1 MPLRRI
7 DGGATQ
13 PSSRSANV
21 VITFI
26 ECQSGYIMIE
36 PPLSIESLQAHAA
49 GELKKWTGSAAQW
62 SAVAPGRVNVIGE
75 HTDYNGGWVLP
86 MAIDRYTV
94 LVAAPGSQADRI
106 RVRSLSLDE
115 ESAVSLSRLSDLSDD
130 KWMRYLQGVLA
141 EYAHRAVVCPP
152 LDIVVA
158 SSVPVGGGLSS
169 SAALELAMAHLI
181 EAVTETTWSPSERIR
196 AAVSA
201 EREGAGVPCG
211 VMDQTIVE
219 QGQQGCVL
227 LLDCAEELISS
238 VIPCDDPQIAWLV
251 IHSGVSHDLADGA
264 YAQRRAEC
272 ERICETLKVGS
283 LRDVTPEM
291 ITALPPD
298 LSAQRPAPSSTVS
311 PIQSSTLSPIQ
322 SSRLSP
328 IQSSSQQPLDEV
340 LLRRARHV
348 VTENQRVLAA
358 TEALKTANWS
368 TLGQLLF
375 ESHQSL
381 RDDYQVSCEE
391 LDVLVELAQAQ
402 DAVFGAR
409 MTGGGFGGCVVAL
422 IDREALLSVATSIC
436 QDYAQQVGLSPRCY
450 RVNSASGANACA
462 VPS

>member
-1 MPLRRI
+1 
-7 DGGATQ
+7 
-13 PSSRSANV
+13 
-21 VITFI
+21 
-26 ECQSGYIMIE
+26 MIE
-36 PPLSIESLQAHAA
+36 PSLSIESLQAHAA
-49 GELKKWTGSAAQW
+49 SELNQWTGSAARW
-62 SAVAPGRVNVIGE
+62 SAAAPGRVNVIGE

-94 LVAAPGSQADRI
+94 LVAAPGLQADCI
-106 RVRSLSLDE
+106 RVRSLSLGE
-115 ESAVSLSRLSDLSDD
+115 QSAVSLSRLSDLNDD

-141 EYAHRAVVCPP
+141 EYAHHAVVCPP

-201 EREGAGVPCG
+201 ERDGAGVPCG
-211 VMDQTIVE
+211 IMDQTIVE
-219 QGQQGCVL
+219 QGEQGCVL
-227 LLDCAEELISS
+227 LLDCAQDLISS
-238 VIPCDDPQIAWLV
+238 IIPCDDPQIAWLV

-272 ERICETLKVGS
+272 EMICEALQVGS

-291 ITALPPD
+291 ITTLTPGLPALSPA
-298 LSAQRPAPSSTVS
+298 LSPAPSPAPSPAAS
-311 PIQSSTLSPIQ
+311 PAAPPIQSSTPSPIP
-322 SSRLSP
+322 SSLQEP
-328 IQSSSQQPLDEV
+328 FDEV

-358 TEALKTANWS
+358 MEALKTANWS
-368 TLGQLLF
+368 TLGELLF
-375 ESHQSL
+375 ESHHSL

-402 DAVFGAR
+402 DDVFGAR

-422 IDREALLSVATSIC
+422 VNREALSSVATSIC
-436 QDYAQQVGLSPRCY
+436 QGYAQQVGLSPQCY
-450 RVNSASGANACA
+450 RVKPASGADVCMVFA
-462 VPS
+462 

>member
-1 MPLRRI
+1 MPRRRI

-13 PSSRSANV
+13 PSSRNANV
-21 VITFI
+21 VIALV
-26 ECQSGYIMIE
+26 ERHSGYAMIE
-36 PPLSIESLQAHAA
+36 PPLSIESLQARAV
-49 GELKKWTGSAAQW
+49 GELNQWTGSAARW
-62 SAVAPGRVNVIGE
+62 SAAAPGRVNVIGE

-94 LVAAPGSQADRI
+94 LAAAPGLQADRI
-106 RVRSLSLDE
+106 RVRSLSLGE
-115 ESAVSLSRLSDLSDD
+115 QSAVSLSRLSDLSDD
-130 KWMRYLQGVLA
+130 QWMRYLQGVLA

-201 EREGAGVPCG
+201 ERDGAGVPCG
-211 VMDQTIVE
+211 IMDQTIVE
-219 QGQQGCVL
+219 QGEQGCVL
-227 LLDCAEELISS
+227 LLDCAQDLISS
-238 VIPCDDPQIAWLV
+238 TIPCDDPQIAWLV

-272 ERICETLKVGS
+272 EMICEALQVGS

-291 ITALPPD
+291 ITTLTPD
-298 LSAQRPAPSSTVS
+298 LPA
-311 PIQSSTLSPIQ
+311 LSPIQ
-322 SSRLSP
+322 SP
-328 IQSSSQQPLDEV
+328 IQSRLKVPFDEV

-368 TLGQLLF
+368 TLGELLF
-375 ESHQSL
+375 ESHHSL

-402 DAVFGAR
+402 DDVFGAR
-409 MTGGGFGGCVVAL
+409 MTGGGFGGCIVAL
-422 IDREALLSVATSIC
+422 VDREALSSVATSIS
-436 QDYAQQVGLSPRCY
+436 QGYVQRVGLSPQCY
-450 RVNSASGANACA
+450 RVKPASGADVCA
-462 VPS
+462 VFA

>member
-1 MPLRRI
+1 
-7 DGGATQ
+7 
-13 PSSRSANV
+13 
-21 VITFI
+21 
-26 ECQSGYIMIE
+26 MIE
-36 PPLSIESLQAHAA
+36 PSLSIESLQAHAA
-49 GELKKWTGSAAQW
+49 SELNQWTGSAARW
-62 SAVAPGRVNVIGE
+62 SAAAPGRVNVIGE

-94 LVAAPGSQADRI
+94 LVAAPGLQADCI
-106 RVRSLSLDE
+106 RVRSLSLGE
-115 ESAVSLSRLSDLSDD
+115 QSAVSLSRLSDLNDD

-201 EREGAGVPCG
+201 ERDGAGVPCG
-211 VMDQTIVE
+211 IMDQTIVE

-272 ERICETLKVGS
+272 EMICEALQVGS

-291 ITALPPD
+291 ITTLTPGLPAL
-298 LSAQRPAPSSTVS
+298 SPAPSPAPS
-311 PIQSSTLSPIQ
+311 PIQSSTPSPIP
-322 SSRLSP
+322 SSLQEP
-328 IQSSSQQPLDEV
+328 FDEV

-358 TEALKTANWS
+358 MEALKTANWS
-368 TLGQLLF
+368 TLGELLF
-375 ESHQSL
+375 ESHHSL

-402 DAVFGAR
+402 DDVFGAR

-422 IDREALLSVATSIC
+422 VNREALSSVATSIC
-436 QDYAQQVGLSPRCY
+436 QGYAQQVGLSPQCY
-450 RVNSASGANACA
+450 RVKPASGADVCMVFA
-462 VPS
+462 

>member
-1 MPLRRI
+1 MPRRRI

-13 PSSRSANV
+13 PSRRNANA
-21 VITFI
+21 VIAFV
-26 ECQSGYIMIE
+26 ECHSGYIMIE
-36 PPLSIESLQAHAA
+36 PPLSIESLQARAA
-49 GELKKWTGSAAQW
+49 SELNQWTGSAARW
-62 SAVAPGRVNVIGE
+62 SAAAPGRVNVIGE

-94 LVAAPGSQADRI
+94 LVAAPGLQADRI
-106 RVRSLSLDE
+106 RVRSLSLGE
-115 ESAVSLSRLSDLSDD
+115 QSAVSLSRLSDLSDD

-201 EREGAGVPCG
+201 ERDGAGVPCG
-211 VMDQTIVE
+211 IMDQTIVE
-219 QGQQGCVL
+219 QGEQGCVL
-227 LLDCAEELISS
+227 LLDCAQGLISS
-238 VIPCDDPQIAWLV
+238 TIPCDDPQIAWLV

-272 ERICETLKVGS
+272 EMICEALQVGS

-291 ITALPPD
+291 ITTLTPD
-298 LSAQRPAPSSTVS
+298 LPA
-311 PIQSSTLSPIQ
+311 LSPIQ
-322 SSRLSP
+322 SP
-328 IQSSSQQPLDEV
+328 IQSRLKVPFDEV

-368 TLGQLLF
+368 TLGELLF
-375 ESHQSL
+375 ESHHSL

-402 DAVFGAR
+402 DDVFGAR
-409 MTGGGFGGCVVAL
+409 MTGGGFGGCIVAL
-422 IDREALLSVATSIC
+422 VDREALSSVATSIS
-436 QDYAQQVGLSPRCY
+436 QGYVQRVGLSPQCY
-450 RVNSASGANACA
+450 RVKPASGADVCA
-462 VPS
+462 VFA

>member
-1 MPLRRI
+1 MPRRRI

-13 PSSRSANV
+13 PSRRNANV
-21 VITFI
+21 VIAFV
-26 ECQSGYIMIE
+26 ECHSGYIMIE
-36 PPLSIESLQAHAA
+36 PPLSIESLQARAA
-49 GELKKWTGSAAQW
+49 SELNQWTGSAARW
-62 SAVAPGRVNVIGE
+62 SAAAPGRVNVIGE

-94 LVAAPGSQADRI
+94 LVAAPGLQADRI
-106 RVRSLSLDE
+106 RVRSLSLGE
-115 ESAVSLSRLSDLSDD
+115 QSAVSLSRLSDLSDD

-201 EREGAGVPCG
+201 ERDGAGVPCG
-211 VMDQTIVE
+211 IMDQTIVE
-219 QGQQGCVL
+219 QGEQGCVL
-227 LLDCAEELISS
+227 LLDCAQGLISS
-238 VIPCDDPQIAWLV
+238 TIPCDDPQIAWLV

-272 ERICETLKVGS
+272 EMICEALQVGS

-291 ITALPPD
+291 ITTLTPD
-298 LSAQRPAPSSTVS
+298 LPA
-311 PIQSSTLSPIQ
+311 LSPIQ
-322 SSRLSP
+322 SPAP
-328 IQSSSQQPLDEV
+328 IQSRLKVPFDEV

-368 TLGQLLF
+368 TLGELLF
-375 ESHQSL
+375 ESHHSL
-381 RDDYQVSCEE
+381 RDDYEVSCEE

-402 DAVFGAR
+402 DDVFGAR
-409 MTGGGFGGCVVAL
+409 MTGGGFGGCIVAL
-422 IDREALLSVATSIC
+422 VDREALSSVATSIS
-436 QDYAQQVGLSPRCY
+436 QGYVQRVGLSPQCY
-450 RVNSASGANACA
+450 RVKPASGADVCA
-462 VPS
+462 VLA

>member
-1 MPLRRI
+1 
-7 DGGATQ
+7 
-13 PSSRSANV
+13 
-21 VITFI
+21 
-26 ECQSGYIMIE
+26 MIE
-36 PPLSIESLQAHAA
+36 PSLSIESLQAHAA
-49 GELKKWTGSAAQW
+49 SELNQWTGSAARW
-62 SAVAPGRVNVIGE
+62 SAAAPGRVNVIGE

-94 LVAAPGSQADRI
+94 LVAAPGLQADRI
-106 RVRSLSLDE
+106 RVRSLSLGE
-115 ESAVSLSRLSDLSDD
+115 QSAVSLSRLSDLSDD
-130 KWMRYLQGVLA
+130 KWMRYLQGVLV
-141 EYAHRAVVCPP
+141 EYANRQIVCPP

-158 SSVPVGGGLSS
+158 SNVPVGGGLSS
-169 SAALELAMAHLI
+169 SAALELSMAHLI

-238 VIPCDDPQIAWLV
+238 IIPCDDPQIAWLV

-272 ERICETLKVGS
+272 EMICEALQVGS

-291 ITALPPD
+291 ITTLTPD
-298 LSAQRPAPSSTVS
+298 LPAPSPASPPAASPIQSPAVS
-311 PIQSSTLSPIQ
+311 PIQSSTPSPIH
-322 SSRLSP
+322 
-328 IQSSSQQPLDEV
+328 SSSQELLDEV

-358 TEALKTANWS
+358 AEALKTANWS

-422 IDREALLSVATSIC
+422 VDREALLSVATSIC
-436 QDYAQQVGLSPRCY
+436 QGYAQRVGLSPRCY
-450 RVNSASGANACA
+450 RVNPASGADVCA

>member
-1 MPLRRI
+1 MPRRRI

-13 PSSRSANV
+13 PLSRSANV
-21 VITFI
+21 VIAFV
-26 ECQSGYIMIE
+26 ECHSGYIMIE
-36 PPLSIESLQAHAA
+36 PPHSIESLQARAA
-49 GELKKWTGSAAQW
+49 SELNQWTGSAARW
-62 SAVAPGRVNVIGE
+62 SAAAPGRVNVIGE

-94 LVAAPGSQADRI
+94 LVAAPGLQVDRI
-106 RVRSLSLDE
+106 RVRSLSLGE
-115 ESAVSLSRLSDLSDD
+115 QSAVSLSRLSDLSDD

-141 EYAHRAVVCPP
+141 QYAHRAVVCPP

-201 EREGAGVPCG
+201 ERDGAGVPCG
-211 VMDQTIVE
+211 IMDQTIVE
-219 QGQQGCVL
+219 QGEQGCVL
-227 LLDCAEELISS
+227 LLDCAEDLISS
-238 VIPCDDPQIAWLV
+238 IIPCDDPQIAWLV

-272 ERICETLKVGS
+272 EMICEALQIGS
-283 LRDVTPEM
+283 LRDVTSET
-291 ITALPPD
+291 ITTLTRD
-298 LSAQRPAPSSTVS
+298 LPAPSPAVS
-311 PIQSSTLSPIQ
+311 PIQSPALSSIQPPIQ
-322 SSRLSP
+322 SSTPPPILSSL
-328 IQSSSQQPLDEV
+328 QEPLDEV

-368 TLGQLLF
+368 TLGELLF
-375 ESHQSL
+375 ESHYSL

-391 LDVLVELAQAQ
+391 LDVLVELAQAH
-402 DAVFGAR
+402 DGVFGAR
-409 MTGGGFGGCVVAL
+409 MTGGGFGGCIVAL
-422 IDREALLSVATSIC
+422 VNREALSSVATSIS
-436 QDYAQQVGLSPRCY
+436 QGYAQQVGLSPQCY
-450 RVNSASGANACA
+450 RVKPASGADVCA
-462 VPS
+462 VFA

>member
-1 MPLRRI
+1 
-7 DGGATQ
+7 
-13 PSSRSANV
+13 
-21 VITFI
+21 
-26 ECQSGYIMIE
+26 MIE
-36 PPLSIESLQAHAA
+36 PSLSIESLQAHAA
-49 GELKKWTGSAAQW
+49 SELNQWTGSAARW
-62 SAVAPGRVNVIGE
+62 SAAAPGRVNVIGE

-94 LVAAPGSQADRI
+94 LVAAPGLQADCI
-106 RVRSLSLDE
+106 RVRSLSLGE
-115 ESAVSLSRLSDLSDD
+115 QSAVSLSRLSDLNDD

-201 EREGAGVPCG
+201 ERDGAGVPCG
-211 VMDQTIVE
+211 IMDQTIVE
-219 QGQQGCVL
+219 QGERGCVL
-227 LLDCAEELISS
+227 LLDCAQDLISS
-238 VIPCDDPQIAWLV
+238 IIPCDDPQIAWLV

-272 ERICETLKVGS
+272 EMICEALQVGS

-291 ITALPPD
+291 ITTLTPGLPAL
-298 LSAQRPAPSSTVS
+298 SPAPSPAAP
-311 PIQSSTLSPIQ
+311 PIQSSTPSPIP
-322 SSRLSP
+322 SSLQEP
-328 IQSSSQQPLDEV
+328 FDEV

-358 TEALKTANWS
+358 MEALKTANWS
-368 TLGQLLF
+368 TLGELLF
-375 ESHQSL
+375 ESHHSL

-402 DAVFGAR
+402 DDVFGAR

-422 IDREALLSVATSIC
+422 VNREALSSVATSIC
-436 QDYAQQVGLSPRCY
+436 QGYAQQVGLSPQCY
-450 RVNSASGANACA
+450 RVKPASGADGCVVFA
-462 VPS
+462 

>member
-1 MPLRRI
+1 
-7 DGGATQ
+7 
-13 PSSRSANV
+13 
-21 VITFI
+21 
-26 ECQSGYIMIE
+26 MIE
-36 PPLSIESLQAHAA
+36 PSLSIESLQAHAA
-49 GELKKWTGSAAQW
+49 SELNQWTGSAARW
-62 SAVAPGRVNVIGE
+62 SAAAPGRVNVIGE

-94 LVAAPGSQADRI
+94 LVAAPGLQADCI
-106 RVRSLSLDE
+106 RVRSLSLGE
-115 ESAVSLSRLSDLSDD
+115 QSAVSLSRLSDLNDD

-201 EREGAGVPCG
+201 ERDGAGVPCG
-211 VMDQTIVE
+211 IMDQTIVE
-219 QGQQGCVL
+219 QGEQGCVL
-227 LLDCAEELISS
+227 LLDCAQDLISS
-238 VIPCDDPQIAWLV
+238 IIPCDDPQIAWLV

-272 ERICETLKVGS
+272 EMICEALQVGS

-291 ITALPPD
+291 ITTLTPGLPAL
-298 LSAQRPAPSSTVS
+298 SPAPSPAPSPAAP
-311 PIQSSTLSPIQ
+311 PIQSSTPSPIP
-322 SSRLSP
+322 SSLQEP
-328 IQSSSQQPLDEV
+328 FDEV

-358 TEALKTANWS
+358 MEALKTANWS
-368 TLGQLLF
+368 TLGELLF
-375 ESHQSL
+375 ESHHSL

-409 MTGGGFGGCVVAL
+409 MTGGGFGGCIVAL
-422 IDREALLSVATSIC
+422 VNREALSSVATSIC
-436 QDYAQQVGLSPRCY
+436 QGYAQQVGLSPQCY
-450 RVNSASGANACA
+450 RVKPASGADVCMVFA
-462 VPS
+462 

>member
-1 MPLRRI
+1 
-7 DGGATQ
+7 
-13 PSSRSANV
+13 
-21 VITFI
+21 
-26 ECQSGYIMIE
+26 MIE
-36 PPLSIESLQAHAA
+36 PSLSIESLQAHAA
-49 GELKKWTGSAAQW
+49 SELNQWTGSAARW
-62 SAVAPGRVNVIGE
+62 SAAAPGRVNVIGE

-94 LVAAPGSQADRI
+94 LVAAPGLQADCI
-106 RVRSLSLDE
+106 RVRSLSLGE
-115 ESAVSLSRLSDLSDD
+115 QSAVSLSRLSDLNDD

-141 EYAHRAVVCPP
+141 EYAHHAVVCPP

-181 EAVTETTWSPSERIR
+181 EAVTEITWSPSERIR

-201 EREGAGVPCG
+201 ERDGAGVPCG
-211 VMDQTIVE
+211 IMDQTIVE
-219 QGQQGCVL
+219 QGEQGCVL
-227 LLDCAEELISS
+227 LLDCAQDLISS
-238 VIPCDDPQIAWLV
+238 IIPCDDPQIAWLV

-272 ERICETLKVGS
+272 EMICEALQVGS

-291 ITALPPD
+291 ITTLTPGLPALSPA
-298 LSAQRPAPSSTVS
+298 LSPAPSPAPSPAAS
-311 PIQSSTLSPIQ
+311 PAAPPIQSSTPSPIP
-322 SSRLSP
+322 SSLQEP
-328 IQSSSQQPLDEV
+328 FDEV

-358 TEALKTANWS
+358 MEALKTANWS
-368 TLGQLLF
+368 TLGELLF
-375 ESHQSL
+375 ESHHSL

-402 DAVFGAR
+402 DDVFGAR

-422 IDREALLSVATSIC
+422 VNREALSSVATSIC
-436 QDYAQQVGLSPRCY
+436 QGYAQQVGLSPQCY
-450 RVNSASGANACA
+450 RVKPASGADVCMVFA
-462 VPS
+462 

>member
-1 MPLRRI
+1 
-7 DGGATQ
+7 
-13 PSSRSANV
+13 
-21 VITFI
+21 
-26 ECQSGYIMIE
+26 MIE
-36 PPLSIESLQAHAA
+36 PSLSIESLQAHAA
-49 GELKKWTGSAAQW
+49 SELNQWTGSAARW
-62 SAVAPGRVNVIGE
+62 SAAAPGRVNVIGE

-94 LVAAPGSQADRI
+94 LVAAPGLQADCI
-106 RVRSLSLDE
+106 RVRSLSLGE
-115 ESAVSLSRLSDLSDD
+115 QSAVSLSRLSDLNDD

-238 VIPCDDPQIAWLV
+238 IIPCDDPQIAWLV

-272 ERICETLKVGS
+272 EMICEALQVGS

-291 ITALPPD
+291 ITTLTPD
-298 LSAQRPAPSSTVS
+298 LPAPSPALTDHGSITDTVTGRS
-311 PIQSSTLSPIQ
+311 PIQSSTPSPIP
-322 SSRLSP
+322 SSL
-328 IQSSSQQPLDEV
+328 QEPLDEV

-358 TEALKTANWS
+358 MEALKTANWS

-402 DAVFGAR
+402 DDVFGAR

-422 IDREALLSVATSIC
+422 VDREALSSVATSIC
-436 QDYAQQVGLSPRCY
+436 QGYAQQVGLSPQCY
-450 RVNSASGANACA
+450 RVNPASGADVCA
-462 VPS
+462 VFA

>member
-1 MPLRRI
+1 MPRRRI

-13 PSSRSANV
+13 PSRRNANV
-21 VITFI
+21 VIAFV
-26 ECQSGYIMIE
+26 ECHSGYIMIE
-36 PPLSIESLQAHAA
+36 PPLSIESLQARAA
-49 GELKKWTGSAAQW
+49 SELNQWTGSAARW
-62 SAVAPGRVNVIGE
+62 SAAAPGRVNVIGE

-94 LVAAPGSQADRI
+94 LVAAPGLQADRI
-106 RVRSLSLDE
+106 RVRSLSLGE
-115 ESAVSLSRLSDLSDD
+115 QSAVSLSRLSDLSDD

-181 EAVTETTWSPSERIR
+181 EAVTEITWSPAERIR

-201 EREGAGVPCG
+201 ERDGAGVPCG
-211 VMDQTIVE
+211 IMDQTIVE
-219 QGQQGCVL
+219 QGEQGCVL
-227 LLDCAEELISS
+227 LLDCAQDLISS
-238 VIPCDDPQIAWLV
+238 IIRCDDPQIAWLV
-251 IHSGVSHDLADGA
+251 IHSGVSHDLAEGA

-272 ERICETLKVGS
+272 EMICEALQVGS

-291 ITALPPD
+291 ITTLTPD
-298 LSAQRPAPSSTVS
+298 LPAPSPAASPAASPAVSPGPSPIPS
-311 PIQSSTLSPIQ
+311 PIQS
-322 SSRLSP
+322 RLKE
-328 IQSSSQQPLDEV
+328 PLDEV

-368 TLGQLLF
+368 TLGELLF

-402 DAVFGAR
+402 DDVFGAR
-409 MTGGGFGGCVVAL
+409 MTGGGFGGCIVAL
-422 IDREALLSVATSIC
+422 VNKEALSSVATSIS
-436 QDYAQQVGLSPRCY
+436 QGYAQRVGLSPQCY
-450 RVNSASGANACA
+450 RVKPASGADVCA
-462 VPS
+462 VFA

>member
-1 MPLRRI
+1 
-7 DGGATQ
+7 
-13 PSSRSANV
+13 
-21 VITFI
+21 
-26 ECQSGYIMIE
+26 MIE
-36 PPLSIESLQAHAA
+36 PPLSIESLQARAA
-49 GELKKWTGSAAQW
+49 SELNQWTGSAARW
-62 SAVAPGRVNVIGE
+62 SAAAPGRVNVIGE

-94 LVAAPGSQADRI
+94 LVAAPGLQADRI
-106 RVRSLSLDE
+106 RVRSLSLGE
-115 ESAVSLSRLSDLSDD
+115 QSAVSLSRLSDLSDD

-201 EREGAGVPCG
+201 ERDGAGVPCG
-211 VMDQTIVE
+211 IMDQTIVE
-219 QGQQGCVL
+219 QGEQGCVL
-227 LLDCAEELISS
+227 LLDCAQGLISS
-238 VIPCDDPQIAWLV
+238 TIPCDDLQIAWLV

-272 ERICETLKVGS
+272 EMICEALQVGS

-291 ITALPPD
+291 ITTLTPD
-298 LSAQRPAPSSTVS
+298 LPA
-311 PIQSSTLSPIQ
+311 LSPIQ
-322 SSRLSP
+322 SP
-328 IQSSSQQPLDEV
+328 IQSRLKVPFDEV

-368 TLGQLLF
+368 TLGELLF
-375 ESHQSL
+375 ESHHSL

-402 DAVFGAR
+402 DDVFGAR
-409 MTGGGFGGCVVAL
+409 MTGGGFGGCIVAL
-422 IDREALLSVATSIC
+422 VDREALSSVATSIS
-436 QDYAQQVGLSPRCY
+436 QGYVQRVGLSPQCY
-450 RVNSASGANACA
+450 RVKPASGADVCA
-462 VPS
+462 VLA

>member
-1 MPLRRI
+1 
-7 DGGATQ
+7 
-13 PSSRSANV
+13 
-21 VITFI
+21 
-26 ECQSGYIMIE
+26 MIE
-36 PPLSIESLQAHAA
+36 PSLSIESLQAHAA
-49 GELKKWTGSAAQW
+49 SELNQWTGSAARW
-62 SAVAPGRVNVIGE
+62 SAAAPGRVNVIGE

-94 LVAAPGSQADRI
+94 LVAAPGLQADCI
-106 RVRSLSLDE
+106 RVRSLSLGE
-115 ESAVSLSRLSDLSDD
+115 QSAVSLSRLSDLNDD

-238 VIPCDDPQIAWLV
+238 IIPCDDPQIAWLV

-272 ERICETLKVGS
+272 EMICEALQVGS

-291 ITALPPD
+291 ITTLTPD
-298 LSAQRPAPSSTVS
+298 LPAPSPASPPAASPIQSPAVSPIQSPAVS
-311 PIQSSTLSPIQ
+311 PIQSSTPSPIP
-322 SSRLSP
+322 SSL
-328 IQSSSQQPLDEV
+328 QEPLDEV

-358 TEALKTANWS
+358 MEALKTANWS

-402 DAVFGAR
+402 DAVYGAR

-422 IDREALLSVATSIC
+422 VNREALLSVATSIC
-436 QDYAQQVGLSPRCY
+436 QGYAQRIGLSPRCY
-450 RVNSASGANACA
+450 RVNPASGADVCA

>member
-1 MPLRRI
+1 MPRRRI

-13 PSSRSANV
+13 PSRRNANV
-21 VITFI
+21 VIAFV
-26 ECQSGYIMIE
+26 ECHSGYIMIE
-36 PPLSIESLQAHAA
+36 PPLSIESLQARAA
-49 GELKKWTGSAAQW
+49 SELNQWTGSAARW
-62 SAVAPGRVNVIGE
+62 SAAAPGRVNVIGE

-94 LVAAPGSQADRI
+94 LVAAPGLQADRI
-106 RVRSLSLDE
+106 RVRSLSLGE
-115 ESAVSLSRLSDLSDD
+115 QSAVSLSRLSDLSDD

-141 EYAHRAVVCPP
+141 EYAHRAVACPP

-201 EREGAGVPCG
+201 ERDGAGVPCG
-211 VMDQTIVE
+211 IMDQTIVE
-219 QGQQGCVL
+219 QGEQGCVL
-227 LLDCAEELISS
+227 LLDCAQGLISS
-238 VIPCDDPQIAWLV
+238 TIPCDDPQIAWLV

-272 ERICETLKVGS
+272 EMICEALQVGS

-291 ITALPPD
+291 ITTLTPD
-298 LSAQRPAPSSTVS
+298 LPA
-311 PIQSSTLSPIQ
+311 LSPIQ
-322 SSRLSP
+322 SP
-328 IQSSSQQPLDEV
+328 IQSRLKVPFDEV

-368 TLGQLLF
+368 TLGELLF
-375 ESHQSL
+375 ESHHSL

-402 DAVFGAR
+402 DDVFGAR
-409 MTGGGFGGCVVAL
+409 MTGGGFGGCIVAL
-422 IDREALLSVATSIC
+422 VDREALSSVATSIS
-436 QDYAQQVGLSPRCY
+436 QGYVQRVGLSPQCY
-450 RVNSASGANACA
+450 RVKPASGADVCA
-462 VPS
+462 VFA

>member
-1 MPLRRI
+1 MPRRRI

-13 PSSRSANV
+13 PSRRNANV
-21 VITFI
+21 VIAFV
-26 ECQSGYIMIE
+26 ECHSGYIMIE
-36 PPLSIESLQAHAA
+36 PPLSIESLQARAA
-49 GELKKWTGSAAQW
+49 SELNQWTGSAARW
-62 SAVAPGRVNVIGE
+62 SAAAPGRVNVIGE

-94 LVAAPGSQADRI
+94 LVAAPGLQADRI
-106 RVRSLSLDE
+106 RVRSLSLGE
-115 ESAVSLSRLSDLSDD
+115 QSAVSLSRLSDLSDD

-169 SAALELAMAHLI
+169 SSALELAMAHLI

-201 EREGAGVPCG
+201 ERDGAGVPCG
-211 VMDQTIVE
+211 IMDQTIVE
-219 QGQQGCVL
+219 QGEQGCVL
-227 LLDCAEELISS
+227 LLDCAQGLISS
-238 VIPCDDPQIAWLV
+238 TIPCDDPQIAWLV

-272 ERICETLKVGS
+272 EMICEALQVGS
-283 LRDVTPEM
+283 LRDVTTEM
-291 ITALPPD
+291 ITTLTPD
-298 LSAQRPAPSSTVS
+298 LPAPS

-322 SSRLSP
+322 SRLKVP
-328 IQSSSQQPLDEV
+328 FDEV

-368 TLGQLLF
+368 TLGELLF
-375 ESHQSL
+375 ESHHSL
-381 RDDYQVSCEE
+381 RDDYEVSCEE

-402 DAVFGAR
+402 DDVFGAR
-409 MTGGGFGGCVVAL
+409 MTGGGFGGCIVAL
-422 IDREALLSVATSIC
+422 VDREALSSVATSIS
-436 QDYAQQVGLSPRCY
+436 QGYVQRVGLSPQCY
-450 RVNSASGANACA
+450 RVKPASGADVCA
-462 VPS
+462 VFA

>member
-1 MPLRRI
+1 MPRRRI

-13 PSSRSANV
+13 PSRRNANV
-21 VITFI
+21 VIAFV
-26 ECQSGYIMIE
+26 ECHSGYIMIE
-36 PPLSIESLQAHAA
+36 PPLSIESLQARAA
-49 GELKKWTGSAAQW
+49 SELNQWTGSAARW
-62 SAVAPGRVNVIGE
+62 SAAAPGRVNVIGE

-94 LVAAPGSQADRI
+94 LVAAPGLQADRI
-106 RVRSLSLDE
+106 RVRSLSLGE
-115 ESAVSLSRLSDLSDD
+115 QSAVSLSRLSDLSDD

-201 EREGAGVPCG
+201 ERDGAGVPCG
-211 VMDQTIVE
+211 IMDQTIVE
-219 QGQQGCVL
+219 QGEQGCVL
-227 LLDCAEELISS
+227 LLDCAQGLISS
-238 VIPCDDPQIAWLV
+238 TIPCDDPQIAWLV

-272 ERICETLKVGS
+272 EMICEALQVGS
-283 LRDVTPEM
+283 LRDVTTEM
-291 ITALPPD
+291 ITTLTPD
-298 LSAQRPAPSSTVS
+298 LPAPS

-322 SSRLSP
+322 SRLKVP
-328 IQSSSQQPLDEV
+328 FDEV

-368 TLGQLLF
+368 TLGELLF
-375 ESHQSL
+375 ESHHSL
-381 RDDYQVSCEE
+381 RDDYEVSCEE

-402 DAVFGAR
+402 DDVFGAR
-409 MTGGGFGGCVVAL
+409 MTGGGFGGCIVAL
-422 IDREALLSVATSIC
+422 VDREALSSVATSIS
-436 QDYAQQVGLSPRCY
+436 QGYVQRVGLSPQCY
-450 RVNSASGANACA
+450 RVKPASGADVCA
-462 VPS
+462 VLA

>member
-1 MPLRRI
+1 MPRRRI

-13 PSSRSANV
+13 PSRRNANV
-21 VITFI
+21 VIAFV
-26 ECQSGYIMIE
+26 ECHSGYIMIE
-36 PPLSIESLQAHAA
+36 PPLSIESLQARAA
-49 GELKKWTGSAAQW
+49 SELNQWTGSAARW
-62 SAVAPGRVNVIGE
+62 SAAAPGRVNVIGE

-94 LVAAPGSQADRI
+94 LVAAPGLQADRI
-106 RVRSLSLDE
+106 RVRSLSLGE
-115 ESAVSLSRLSDLSDD
+115 QSAVSLSRLSDLSDD

-201 EREGAGVPCG
+201 ERDGAGVPCG
-211 VMDQTIVE
+211 IMDQTIVE
-219 QGQQGCVL
+219 QGEQGCVL
-227 LLDCAEELISS
+227 LLDCAQGLISS
-238 VIPCDDPQIAWLV
+238 TIPCDDPQIAWLV

-272 ERICETLKVGS
+272 EMICEALQVGS
-283 LRDVTPEM
+283 LRDVTTEM
-291 ITALPPD
+291 ITTLTPD
-298 LSAQRPAPSSTVS
+298 LPALSPKQSPIQSPAPS

-322 SSRLSP
+322 SRLKVP
-328 IQSSSQQPLDEV
+328 FDEV

-368 TLGQLLF
+368 TLGELLF
-375 ESHQSL
+375 ESHHSL

-402 DAVFGAR
+402 DDVFGAR
-409 MTGGGFGGCVVAL
+409 MTGGGFGGCIVAL
-422 IDREALLSVATSIC
+422 VDREALSSVATSIS
-436 QDYAQQVGLSPRCY
+436 QGYVQRVGLSPQCY
-450 RVNSASGANACA
+450 RVKPASGADVCA
-462 VPS
+462 VFA

>member
-1 MPLRRI
+1 MPRRRI

-13 PSSRSANV
+13 PSRRNANV
-21 VITFI
+21 VIAFV
-26 ECQSGYIMIE
+26 ECHSGYIMIE
-36 PPLSIESLQAHAA
+36 PPLSIESLQARAA
-49 GELKKWTGSAAQW
+49 SELNQWTGSAARW
-62 SAVAPGRVNVIGE
+62 SAAAPGRVNVIGE

-94 LVAAPGSQADRI
+94 LVAAPRLQADRI
-106 RVRSLSLDE
+106 RVRSLSLGE
-115 ESAVSLSRLSDLSDD
+115 QSAVSLSRLSDLSDD

-141 EYAHRAVVCPP
+141 EYANRAVVCPP

-201 EREGAGVPCG
+201 ERDGAGVPCG
-211 VMDQTIVE
+211 IMDQTIVE
-219 QGQQGCVL
+219 QGEQGCVL
-227 LLDCAEELISS
+227 LLDCAQGLISS
-238 VIPCDDPQIAWLV
+238 TIPCDDPQIAWLV

-272 ERICETLKVGS
+272 EMICEALQVGS
-283 LRDVTPEM
+283 LRDVTTEM
-291 ITALPPD
+291 ITTLTPD
-298 LSAQRPAPSSTVS
+298 LPAPS

-322 SSRLSP
+322 SRLKVP
-328 IQSSSQQPLDEV
+328 FDEV

-368 TLGQLLF
+368 TLGELLF
-375 ESHQSL
+375 ESHHSL

-402 DAVFGAR
+402 DDVFGAR
-409 MTGGGFGGCVVAL
+409 MTGGGFGGCIVAL
-422 IDREALLSVATSIC
+422 VDREALSSVATSIS
-436 QDYAQQVGLSPRCY
+436 QGYVQRVGLSPQCY
-450 RVNSASGANACA
+450 RVKPASGADVCA
-462 VPS
+462 VFA

>member
-1 MPLRRI
+1 MSPL
-7 DGGATQ
+7 A
-13 PSSRSANV
+13 
-21 VITFI
+21 
-26 ECQSGYIMIE
+26 
-36 PPLSIESLQAHAA
+36 
-49 GELKKWTGSAAQW
+49 
-62 SAVAPGRVNVIGE
+62 
-75 HTDYNGGWVLP
+75 
-86 MAIDRYTV
+86 
-94 LVAAPGSQADRI
+94 
-106 RVRSLSLDE
+106 
-115 ESAVSLSRLSDLSDD
+115 
-130 KWMRYLQGVLA
+130 
-141 EYAHRAVVCPP
+141 
-152 LDIVVA
+152 
-158 SSVPVGGGLSS
+158 GGLSS
-169 SAALELAMAHLI
+169 SAALELSMAHLI

-238 VIPCDDPQIAWLV
+238 IIPCDDPQIAWLV

-272 ERICETLKVGS
+272 EMICEALQVGS

-291 ITALPPD
+291 ITTLTPD
-298 LSAQRPAPSSTVS
+298 LPAPSPASPPAASPIQSPAAS
-311 PIQSSTLSPIQ
+311 PIQSSTPSPIH
-322 SSRLSP
+322 
-328 IQSSSQQPLDEV
+328 SSSQELLDEV

-358 TEALKTANWS
+358 AEALKTANWS

-422 IDREALLSVATSIC
+422 VDREALLSVATSIC
-436 QDYAQQVGLSPRCY
+436 QGYAQRVGLSPRCY
-450 RVNSASGANACA
+450 RVNPASGADVCA

>member
-1 MPLRRI
+1 MPRRRI

-13 PSSRSANV
+13 PSRRNANV
-21 VITFI
+21 VIAFV
-26 ECQSGYIMIE
+26 ECHSGYIMIE
-36 PPLSIESLQAHAA
+36 PPLSIESLQARAA
-49 GELKKWTGSAAQW
+49 SELNQWTGSAARW
-62 SAVAPGRVNVIGE
+62 SAAAPGRVNVIGE

-94 LVAAPGSQADRI
+94 LVAAPGLQADRI
-106 RVRSLSLDE
+106 RVRSLSLGE
-115 ESAVSLSRLSDLSDD
+115 QSAVSLSRLSDLSDD

-201 EREGAGVPCG
+201 ERDGAGVPCG
-211 VMDQTIVE
+211 IMDQTIVE
-219 QGQQGCVL
+219 QGEQGCVL
-227 LLDCAEELISS
+227 LLDCAQGLISS
-238 VIPCDDPQIAWLV
+238 TIPCDDPQIAWLV

-272 ERICETLKVGS
+272 EMICEALQVGS

-291 ITALPPD
+291 ITTLTPD
-298 LSAQRPAPSSTVS
+298 LPARS
-311 PIQSSTLSPIQ
+311 PIQSLAPSPIQPSTLSPIQ
-322 SSRLSP
+322 SRLKV
-328 IQSSSQQPLDEV
+328 PLDEV

-368 TLGQLLF
+368 TLGELLF
-375 ESHQSL
+375 ESHHSL

-402 DAVFGAR
+402 DDVFGAR
-409 MTGGGFGGCVVAL
+409 MTGGGFGGCIVAL
-422 IDREALLSVATSIC
+422 VDREALSSVATSIS
-436 QDYAQQVGLSPRCY
+436 QGYVQRVGLSPQCY
-450 RVNSASGANACA
+450 RVKPASGADVCA
-462 VPS
+462 VFA

>member
-1 MPLRRI
+1 MPRRRI

-13 PSSRSANV
+13 PSRRNANV
-21 VITFI
+21 VIAFV
-26 ECQSGYIMIE
+26 ECHSGYIMIE
-36 PPLSIESLQAHAA
+36 PPLSIESLQARAA
-49 GELKKWTGSAAQW
+49 SELNQWTGSAARW
-62 SAVAPGRVNVIGE
+62 SAAAPGRVNVIGE

-94 LVAAPGSQADRI
+94 LVAAPGLQADRI
-106 RVRSLSLDE
+106 RVRSLSLGE
-115 ESAVSLSRLSDLSDD
+115 QSAVSLSRLSDLSDD

-201 EREGAGVPCG
+201 ERDGAGVPCG
-211 VMDQTIVE
+211 IMDQTIVE
-219 QGQQGCVL
+219 QGEQGCVL
-227 LLDCAEELISS
+227 LLDCAQGLISS
-238 VIPCDDPQIAWLV
+238 TIPCDDPQIAWLV

-272 ERICETLKVGS
+272 EMICEALQVGS
-283 LRDVTPEM
+283 LRDVTTEM
-291 ITALPPD
+291 ITTLTPD
-298 LSAQRPAPSSTVS
+298 LPA
-311 PIQSSTLSPIQ
+311 LSPIQ
-322 SSRLSP
+322 SP
-328 IQSSSQQPLDEV
+328 IQSRLKVPFDEV

-368 TLGQLLF
+368 TLGELLF
-375 ESHQSL
+375 ESHHSL

-402 DAVFGAR
+402 DDVFGAR
-409 MTGGGFGGCVVAL
+409 MTGGGFGGCIVAL
-422 IDREALLSVATSIC
+422 VDREALSSVATSIS
-436 QDYAQQVGLSPRCY
+436 QGYVQRVGLSPQCY
-450 RVNSASGANACA
+450 RVKPASGADVCA
-462 VPS
+462 VFA

>member
-1 MPLRRI
+1 
-7 DGGATQ
+7 
-13 PSSRSANV
+13 
-21 VITFI
+21 
-26 ECQSGYIMIE
+26 MIE
-36 PPLSIESLQAHAA
+36 PSLSIESLQAHAA
-49 GELKKWTGSAAQW
+49 SELNQWTGSAARW
-62 SAVAPGRVNVIGE
+62 SAAAPGRVNVIGE

-94 LVAAPGSQADRI
+94 LVAAPGLQADCI
-106 RVRSLSLDE
+106 RVRSLSLGE
-115 ESAVSLSRLSDLSDD
+115 QSAVSLSRLSDLNDD

-201 EREGAGVPCG
+201 ERDGAGVPCG
-211 VMDQTIVE
+211 IMDQTIVE
-219 QGQQGCVL
+219 QGEQGCVL
-227 LLDCAEELISS
+227 LLDCAQDLISS
-238 VIPCDDPQIAWLV
+238 IIPCDDPQIAWLV

-272 ERICETLKVGS
+272 EMICEALQVGS

-291 ITALPPD
+291 ITTLTPGLPAL
-298 LSAQRPAPSSTVS
+298 SPAPSPAAP
-311 PIQSSTLSPIQ
+311 PIQSSTPSPIP
-322 SSRLSP
+322 SSLQEP
-328 IQSSSQQPLDEV
+328 FDEV

-358 TEALKTANWS
+358 MEALKTANWS
-368 TLGQLLF
+368 TLGELLF
-375 ESHQSL
+375 ESHHSL

-391 LDVLVELAQAQ
+391 LDVLVALAQAQ
-402 DAVFGAR
+402 DDVFGAR

-422 IDREALLSVATSIC
+422 VNREALSSVATSIC
-436 QDYAQQVGLSPRCY
+436 QGYAQQVGLSPQCY
-450 RVNSASGANACA
+450 RVKPASGADVCMVFA
-462 VPS
+462 

>member
-1 MPLRRI
+1 MPRRRI

-13 PSSRSANV
+13 PSSRNANV
-21 VITFI
+21 VIALV
-26 ECQSGYIMIE
+26 ERHSGYAMIE
-36 PPLSIESLQAHAA
+36 PPLSIESLQALAA
-49 GELKKWTGSAAQW
+49 GELNQWTGSAARW
-62 SAVAPGRVNVIGE
+62 SAAAPGRVNVIGE

-94 LVAAPGSQADRI
+94 LVAAPGLQADRI
-106 RVRSLSLDE
+106 RVRSLSLGE
-115 ESAVSLSRLSDLSDD
+115 QSAVSLSRLSDLSDD

-201 EREGAGVPCG
+201 ERDGAGVPCG
-211 VMDQTIVE
+211 IMDQTIVE
-219 QGQQGCVL
+219 QGEQGCVL
-227 LLDCAEELISS
+227 LLDCAEDLISS
-238 VIPCDDPQIAWLV
+238 IIPCDDPQIAWLV

-272 ERICETLKVGS
+272 EMICEALQVGS

-291 ITALPPD
+291 ITTLTPD
-298 LSAQRPAPSSTVS
+298 LPA
-311 PIQSSTLSPIQ
+311 LSPIQ
-322 SSRLSP
+322 SP
-328 IQSSSQQPLDEV
+328 IQSRLKVPFDEV

-368 TLGQLLF
+368 TLGELLF
-375 ESHQSL
+375 ESHHSL

-402 DAVFGAR
+402 DDVFGAR
-409 MTGGGFGGCVVAL
+409 MTGGGFGGCIVAL
-422 IDREALLSVATSIC
+422 VDREALSSVATSIS
-436 QDYAQQVGLSPRCY
+436 QGYVQRVGLSPQCY
-450 RVNSASGANACA
+450 RVKPASGADVCA
-462 VPS
+462 VFA

>member
-1 MPLRRI
+1 
-7 DGGATQ
+7 
-13 PSSRSANV
+13 
-21 VITFI
+21 
-26 ECQSGYIMIE
+26 MIE
-36 PPLSIESLQAHAA
+36 PSLSIESLQAHAA
-49 GELKKWTGSAAQW
+49 SELNQWTGSAARW
-62 SAVAPGRVNVIGE
+62 SAAAPGRVNVIGE

-86 MAIDRYTV
+86 MAIDRHTV
-94 LVAAPGSQADRI
+94 LVAAPGLVAGRL
-106 RVRSLSLDE
+106 RVRSLSLGE
-115 ESAVSLSRLSDLSDD
+115 QSAVSLSRLSDLSDD
-130 KWMRYLQGVLA
+130 KWMRYLQGVLV
-141 EYAHRAVVCPP
+141 EYANRQIVCPP

-158 SSVPVGGGLSS
+158 SNVPVGGGLSS
-169 SAALELAMAHLI
+169 SAALELSMAHLI
-181 EAVTETTWSPSERIR
+181 EAVTETTLSSSERIR

-238 VIPCDDPQIAWLV
+238 IIPCDDPQIAWLV

-272 ERICETLKVGS
+272 EMICEALQVGS

-291 ITALPPD
+291 ITTLTPGLPALSPAP
-298 LSAQRPAPSSTVS
+298 LPAPSPAASPAAP
-311 PIQSSTLSPIQ
+311 PIQSSTPSPIL
-322 SSRLSP
+322 SSL
-328 IQSSSQQPLDEV
+328 QEPLDEV

-358 TEALKTANWS
+358 MEALKTANWS

-402 DAVFGAR
+402 DDVFGAR

-422 IDREALLSVATSIC
+422 VNREALSSVATSIC
-436 QDYAQQVGLSPRCY
+436 QGYAQRVGLSPRCY
-450 RVNSASGANACA
+450 RVNPASGADVCA

>member
-1 MPLRRI
+1 
-7 DGGATQ
+7 
-13 PSSRSANV
+13 
-21 VITFI
+21 VIAFV

-36 PPLSIESLQAHAA
+36 PSLSIESLQAHAA
-49 GELKKWTGSAAQW
+49 SELNQWTGSAARW
-62 SAVAPGRVNVIGE
+62 SAAAPGRVNVIGE

-94 LVAAPGSQADRI
+94 LVAAPGLQADCI
-106 RVRSLSLDE
+106 RVRSLSLGE
-115 ESAVSLSRLSDLSDD
+115 QSAVSLSRLSDLNDD

-201 EREGAGVPCG
+201 ERDGAGVPCG
-211 VMDQTIVE
+211 IMDQTIVE
-219 QGQQGCVL
+219 QGEQGCVL
-227 LLDCAEELISS
+227 LLDCAQDLISS
-238 VIPCDDPQIAWLV
+238 IIPCDDPQIAWLV

-272 ERICETLKVGS
+272 EMICEALQVGS

-291 ITALPPD
+291 ITTLTPGLPAL
-298 LSAQRPAPSSTVS
+298 SPAPSPAAP
-311 PIQSSTLSPIQ
+311 PIQSSTPSPIP
-322 SSRLSP
+322 SSLQEP
-328 IQSSSQQPLDEV
+328 FDEV

-358 TEALKTANWS
+358 MEALKTANWS
-368 TLGQLLF
+368 TLGELLF
-375 ESHQSL
+375 ESHHSL

-402 DAVFGAR
+402 DDVFGAR

-422 IDREALLSVATSIC
+422 VNREALSSVATSIC
-436 QDYAQQVGLSPRCY
+436 QGYAQQVGLSPQCY
-450 RVNSASGANACA
+450 RVKPASGADVCMVFA
-462 VPS
+462 

>member
-1 MPLRRI
+1 MPRRRI

-13 PSSRSANV
+13 PSRRNANV
-21 VITFI
+21 VIAFV
-26 ECQSGYIMIE
+26 ECHSGYIMIE
-36 PPLSIESLQAHAA
+36 PPLSIESLQARAA
-49 GELKKWTGSAAQW
+49 SELNQWTGSAARW
-62 SAVAPGRVNVIGE
+62 SAAAPGRVNVIGE

-94 LVAAPGSQADRI
+94 LVAAPGLQADRI
-106 RVRSLSLDE
+106 RVRSLSLGE
-115 ESAVSLSRLSDLSDD
+115 QSAVSLSRLSDLSDD

-201 EREGAGVPCG
+201 ERDGAGVPCG
-211 VMDQTIVE
+211 IMDQTIVE
-219 QGQQGCVL
+219 QGEQGCVL
-227 LLDCAEELISS
+227 LLDCAQGLISS
-238 VIPCDDPQIAWLV
+238 TIPCDDPQIAWLV

-272 ERICETLKVGS
+272 EMICEALQVGS

-291 ITALPPD
+291 ITTLTPD
-298 LSAQRPAPSSTVS
+298 LPALSPIQSPIQSPAPS

-322 SSRLSP
+322 SRLKVP
-328 IQSSSQQPLDEV
+328 FDEV

-368 TLGQLLF
+368 TLGELLF
-375 ESHQSL
+375 ESHHSL

-402 DAVFGAR
+402 DDVFGAR
-409 MTGGGFGGCVVAL
+409 MTGGGFGGCIVAL
-422 IDREALLSVATSIC
+422 VDREALSSVATSIS
-436 QDYAQQVGLSPRCY
+436 QGYVQRVGLSPQCY
-450 RVNSASGANACA
+450 RVKPASGADVCA
-462 VPS
+462 VFA

>member
-1 MPLRRI
+1 
-7 DGGATQ
+7 
-13 PSSRSANV
+13 
-21 VITFI
+21 
-26 ECQSGYIMIE
+26 MIE
-36 PPLSIESLQAHAA
+36 PPLSIESLQARAA
-49 GELKKWTGSAAQW
+49 SELNQWTGSAARW
-62 SAVAPGRVNVIGE
+62 SAAAPGRVNVIGE

-94 LVAAPGSQADRI
+94 LVAAPGLQADRI
-106 RVRSLSLDE
+106 RVRSLSLGE
-115 ESAVSLSRLSDLSDD
+115 QSAVSLSRLSDLSDD

-201 EREGAGVPCG
+201 ERDGAGVPCG
-211 VMDQTIVE
+211 IMDQTIVE
-219 QGQQGCVL
+219 QGEQGCVL
-227 LLDCAEELISS
+227 LLDCAQGLISS
-238 VIPCDDPQIAWLV
+238 TIPCDDPQIAWLV

-272 ERICETLKVGS
+272 EMICEALQVGS

-291 ITALPPD
+291 ITTLTPD
-298 LSAQRPAPSSTVS
+298 LPE
-311 PIQSSTLSPIQ
+311 LSPIQ
-322 SSRLSP
+322 SP
-328 IQSSSQQPLDEV
+328 IQSRLKVPFDEV

-368 TLGQLLF
+368 TLGELLF
-375 ESHQSL
+375 ESHHSL

-402 DAVFGAR
+402 DDVFGAR
-409 MTGGGFGGCVVAL
+409 MTGGGFGGCIVAL
-422 IDREALLSVATSIC
+422 VDREALSSVATSIS
-436 QDYAQQVGLSPRCY
+436 QGYVQRVGLSPQCY
-450 RVNSASGANACA
+450 RVKPASGADVCA
-462 VPS
+462 VFA

>member
-1 MPLRRI
+1 MPRRRI

-13 PSSRSANV
+13 PSRRNANV
-21 VITFI
+21 VIAFV
-26 ECQSGYIMIE
+26 ECHSGYIMIE
-36 PPLSIESLQAHAA
+36 PPLSIESLQARAA
-49 GELKKWTGSAAQW
+49 SELNQWTGSAARW
-62 SAVAPGRVNVIGE
+62 SAAAPGRVNVIGE

-94 LVAAPGSQADRI
+94 LVAAPGLQADRI
-106 RVRSLSLDE
+106 RVRSLSLGE
-115 ESAVSLSRLSDLSDD
+115 QSAVSLSRLSDLNDD

-201 EREGAGVPCG
+201 ERDGAGVPCG
-211 VMDQTIVE
+211 IMDQTIVE
-219 QGQQGCVL
+219 QGEQGCVL
-227 LLDCAEELISS
+227 LLDCAQGLISS
-238 VIPCDDPQIAWLV
+238 TIPCDDPQIAWLV

-272 ERICETLKVGS
+272 EMICEALQVGS

-291 ITALPPD
+291 ITTLTPD
-298 LSAQRPAPSSTVS
+298 LPA
-311 PIQSSTLSPIQ
+311 LSPIQ
-322 SSRLSP
+322 SPAP
-328 IQSSSQQPLDEV
+328 IQSRLKVPFDEV

-368 TLGQLLF
+368 TLGELLF
-375 ESHQSL
+375 ESHHSL
-381 RDDYQVSCEE
+381 RDDYEVSCEE

-402 DAVFGAR
+402 DDVFGAR
-409 MTGGGFGGCVVAL
+409 MTGGGFGGCIVAL
-422 IDREALLSVATSIC
+422 VDREALSSVATSIS
-436 QDYAQQVGLSPRCY
+436 QGYVQRVGLSPQCY
-450 RVNSASGANACA
+450 RVKPASGADVCA
-462 VPS
+462 VFA

>member
-1 MPLRRI
+1 
-7 DGGATQ
+7 
-13 PSSRSANV
+13 
-21 VITFI
+21 
-26 ECQSGYIMIE
+26 MIE
-36 PPLSIESLQAHAA
+36 PPLSIESLQARAA
-49 GELKKWTGSAAQW
+49 SELNQWTGSAARW
-62 SAVAPGRVNVIGE
+62 SAAAPGRVNVIGE

-94 LVAAPGSQADRI
+94 LVAAPGLQADRI
-106 RVRSLSLDE
+106 RVRSLSLGE
-115 ESAVSLSRLSDLSDD
+115 QSAVSLSRLSDLSDD

-201 EREGAGVPCG
+201 ERDGAGVPCG
-211 VMDQTIVE
+211 IMDQTIVE
-219 QGQQGCVL
+219 QGEQGCVL
-227 LLDCAEELISS
+227 LLDCAQGLISS
-238 VIPCDDPQIAWLV
+238 TIPCDDPQIAWLV

-272 ERICETLKVGS
+272 EMICEALQVGS
-283 LRDVTPEM
+283 LRDVTTEM
-291 ITALPPD
+291 ITTLTPD
-298 LSAQRPAPSSTVS
+298 LPAPS

-322 SSRLSP
+322 SRLKVP
-328 IQSSSQQPLDEV
+328 FDEV

-368 TLGQLLF
+368 TLGELLF
-375 ESHQSL
+375 ESHHSL
-381 RDDYQVSCEE
+381 RDDYEVSCEE

-402 DAVFGAR
+402 DDVFGAR
-409 MTGGGFGGCVVAL
+409 MTGGGFGGCIVAL
-422 IDREALLSVATSIC
+422 VDREALSSVATSIS
-436 QDYAQQVGLSPRCY
+436 QGYVQRVGLSPQCY
-450 RVNSASGANACA
+450 RVKPASGADVCA
-462 VPS
+462 VFA

>member
-1 MPLRRI
+1 
-7 DGGATQ
+7 
-13 PSSRSANV
+13 
-21 VITFI
+21 
-26 ECQSGYIMIE
+26 MIE
-36 PPLSIESLQAHAA
+36 PPHSIESLQARAA
-49 GELKKWTGSAAQW
+49 SELNQWTGSAARW
-62 SAVAPGRVNVIGE
+62 SAAAPGRVNVIGE

-94 LVAAPGSQADRI
+94 LVAAPGLQADRI
-106 RVRSLSLDE
+106 RVRSLSLGE
-115 ESAVSLSRLSDLSDD
+115 QSAVSLSRLSDLSDD

-201 EREGAGVPCG
+201 ERDGAGVPCG
-211 VMDQTIVE
+211 IMDQTIVE
-219 QGQQGCVL
+219 QGEQGCVL
-227 LLDCAEELISS
+227 LLDCAQGLISS
-238 VIPCDDPQIAWLV
+238 TIPCDDPQIAWLV

-272 ERICETLKVGS
+272 KRICEALQVDS

-291 ITALPPD
+291 ITTLTPD
-298 LSAQRPAPSSTVS
+298 LPAPS

-322 SSRLSP
+322 SRLKVP
-328 IQSSSQQPLDEV
+328 FDEV

-368 TLGQLLF
+368 TLGELLF
-375 ESHQSL
+375 ESHHSL

-402 DAVFGAR
+402 DDVFGAR
-409 MTGGGFGGCVVAL
+409 MTGGGFGGCIVAL
-422 IDREALLSVATSIC
+422 VDREALSSVATSIS
-436 QDYAQQVGLSPRCY
+436 QGYVQRVGLSPQCY
-450 RVNSASGANACA
+450 RVKPASGADVCA
-462 VPS
+462 VFA

>member
-1 MPLRRI
+1 MPRRRI

-13 PSSRSANV
+13 PSRRNANV
-21 VITFI
+21 VIAFV
-26 ECQSGYIMIE
+26 ECHSGYIMIE
-36 PPLSIESLQAHAA
+36 PPLSIESLQARAA
-49 GELKKWTGSAAQW
+49 SELNQWTGSAARW
-62 SAVAPGRVNVIGE
+62 SAAAPGRVNVIGE

-94 LVAAPGSQADRI
+94 LVAAPGLQADRI
-106 RVRSLSLDE
+106 RVRSLSLGE
-115 ESAVSLSRLSDLSDD
+115 QSAVSLSRLSDLSDD

-141 EYAHRAVVCPP
+141 QYAHRAVVCPP

-201 EREGAGVPCG
+201 ERDGAGVPCG
-211 VMDQTIVE
+211 IMDQTIVE
-219 QGQQGCVL
+219 QGEQGCVL
-227 LLDCAEELISS
+227 LLDCAQGLISS
-238 VIPCDDPQIAWLV
+238 TIPCDDPQIAWLV

-272 ERICETLKVGS
+272 EMICEALQVGS

-291 ITALPPD
+291 ITTLTPD
-298 LSAQRPAPSSTVS
+298 LPA
-311 PIQSSTLSPIQ
+311 LSPIQ
-322 SSRLSP
+322 SP
-328 IQSSSQQPLDEV
+328 IQSRLKVPFDEV

-368 TLGQLLF
+368 TLGELLF
-375 ESHQSL
+375 ESHHSL

-402 DAVFGAR
+402 DDVFGAR
-409 MTGGGFGGCVVAL
+409 MTGGGFGGCIVAL
-422 IDREALLSVATSIC
+422 VDREALSSVATSIS
-436 QDYAQQVGLSPRCY
+436 QGYVQRVGLSPQCY
-450 RVNSASGANACA
+450 RVKPASGADVCA
-462 VPS
+462 VFA

>member
-1 MPLRRI
+1 
-7 DGGATQ
+7 
-13 PSSRSANV
+13 
-21 VITFI
+21 
-26 ECQSGYIMIE
+26 MIE
-36 PPLSIESLQAHAA
+36 PSLSIESLQAHAA
-49 GELKKWTGSAAQW
+49 SELNQWTGSAARW
-62 SAVAPGRVNVIGE
+62 SAAAPGRVNVIGE

-94 LVAAPGSQADRI
+94 LVAAPGLQADCI
-106 RVRSLSLDE
+106 RVRSLSLGE
-115 ESAVSLSRLSDLSDD
+115 QSAVSLSRLSDLNDD

-201 EREGAGVPCG
+201 ERDGAGVPCG
-211 VMDQTIVE
+211 IMDQTIVE
-219 QGQQGCVL
+219 QGEQGCVL
-227 LLDCAEELISS
+227 LLDCAQDLISS
-238 VIPCDDPQIAWLV
+238 IIPCDDPQIAWLV

-272 ERICETLKVGS
+272 EMICEALQVGS

-291 ITALPPD
+291 ITTLTPGLPAL
-298 LSAQRPAPSSTVS
+298 SPAPSPAPSPAAP
-311 PIQSSTLSPIQ
+311 PIQSSTPSPIP
-322 SSRLSP
+322 SSLQEP
-328 IQSSSQQPLDEV
+328 FDEV

-358 TEALKTANWS
+358 MEALKTANWS
-368 TLGQLLF
+368 TLGELLF
-375 ESHQSL
+375 ESHHSL

-402 DAVFGAR
+402 DDVFGAR

-422 IDREALLSVATSIC
+422 VNREALSSVATSIC
-436 QDYAQQVGLSPRCY
+436 QGYAQQVGLSPQCY
-450 RVNSASGANACA
+450 RVKPASGADVCMVFA
-462 VPS
+462 

>member
-1 MPLRRI
+1 
-7 DGGATQ
+7 
-13 PSSRSANV
+13 
-21 VITFI
+21 
-26 ECQSGYIMIE
+26 MIE
-36 PPLSIESLQAHAA
+36 PSLSIESLQAHAA
-49 GELKKWTGSAAQW
+49 SELNQWTGSAARW
-62 SAVAPGRVNVIGE
+62 SAAAPGRVNVIGE

-86 MAIDRYTV
+86 MAIDRHTV
-94 LVAAPGSQADRI
+94 LVAAPGLVAGRL
-106 RVRSLSLDE
+106 RVRSLSLGE
-115 ESAVSLSRLSDLSDD
+115 QSAVSLSRLSDLSDD
-130 KWMRYLQGVLA
+130 KWMRYLQGVLV
-141 EYAHRAVVCPP
+141 EYANRQIVCPP

-158 SSVPVGGGLSS
+158 SNVPVGGGLSS
-169 SAALELAMAHLI
+169 SAALELSMAHLI
-181 EAVTETTWSPSERIR
+181 EAVTETTLSSSERIR

-238 VIPCDDPQIAWLV
+238 IIPCDDPQIAWLV

-264 YAQRRAEC
+264 YAQRHAEC
-272 ERICETLKVGS
+272 EMICEALQVGS

-291 ITALPPD
+291 ITTLTPD
-298 LSAQRPAPSSTVS
+298 LPAPSPASPPAAS
-311 PIQSSTLSPIQ
+311 PIQSSTPSPIQ
-322 SSRLSP
+322 SSTPSP
-328 IQSSSQQPLDEV
+328 IHSSSQELLDEV

-358 TEALKTANWS
+358 AEALKTANWS

-422 IDREALLSVATSIC
+422 VDREALLSVATSIC
-436 QDYAQQVGLSPRCY
+436 QGYAQRVGLSPRCY
-450 RVNSASGANACA
+450 RVNPASGADVCA

>member
-1 MPLRRI
+1 MPRRRI

-13 PSSRSANV
+13 PSRRNANV
-21 VITFI
+21 VIAFV
-26 ECQSGYIMIE
+26 ECHSGYIMIE
-36 PPLSIESLQAHAA
+36 PPLSIESLQARAA
-49 GELKKWTGSAAQW
+49 SELNQWTGSAARW
-62 SAVAPGRVNVIGE
+62 SAAAPGRVNVIGE

-94 LVAAPGSQADRI
+94 LVAAPGLQADRI
-106 RVRSLSLDE
+106 RVRSLSLGE
-115 ESAVSLSRLSDLSDD
+115 QSAVSLSRLSDLSDD

-201 EREGAGVPCG
+201 ERDGAGVPCG
-211 VMDQTIVE
+211 IMDQTIVE
-219 QGQQGCVL
+219 QGEQGCVL
-227 LLDCAEELISS
+227 LLDCAQGLISS
-238 VIPCDDPQIAWLV
+238 TIPCDDPQIAWLV

-272 ERICETLKVGS
+272 EMICEALQVGS

-291 ITALPPD
+291 ITTLTPD
-298 LSAQRPAPSSTVS
+298 LPA
-311 PIQSSTLSPIQ
+311 LSPIQ
-322 SSRLSP
+322 SP
-328 IQSSSQQPLDEV
+328 IQSRLKVPFDEV

-368 TLGQLLF
+368 TLGELLF
-375 ESHQSL
+375 ESHHSL

-402 DAVFGAR
+402 DDVFGAR
-409 MTGGGFGGCVVAL
+409 MTGGGFGGCIVAL
-422 IDREALLSVATSIC
+422 VDREALSSVATSIS
-436 QDYAQQVGLSPRCY
+436 QGYVQRVGLSPQCY
-450 RVNSASGANACA
+450 RVKPASGADVCA
-462 VPS
+462 VFA